1 MATQVMITLSDE
13 VYQQAL
19 RVAQLLDR
27 DIESVLSDTLQ
38 SSIPEIQLSNL
49 DGLPVSIL
57 SDEQVLEITELQMEP
72 EQDTRLSVLLDRQ
85 QEGLL
90 GGEERSELEAL
101 MQVYREGLL
110 RKALALSEA
119 VKRQLIDA
127 LDS

>member
-57 SDEQVLEITELQMEP
+57 SDEQVLELTELQMEP
-72 EQDTRLSVLLDRQ
+72 EQDARLSVLLDRQ
-85 QEGLL
+85 QEGIL

-119 VKRQLIDA
+119 VKRKLIDA

>member
-49 DGLPVSIL
+49 DGLPVSVL

-72 EQDTRLSVLLDRQ
+72 EQDARLSVLLDRQ

>member
-72 EQDTRLSVLLDRQ
+72 EQDARLSVLLDRQ

>member
-13 VYQQAL
+13 VYQQAV

-27 DIESVLSDTLQ
+27 DIESVLSATLQ
-38 SSIPEIQLSNL
+38 TSIPEIQFSNL
-49 DGLPVSIL
+49 NELPVSIL
-57 SDEQVLEITELQMEP
+57 SDEQILELTELQMEP
-72 EQDTRLSVLLDRQ
+72 EQDARLSVLLDRQ